1 MTLIAEDLL
10 LLLIDDVSGR
20 LRLDRTRLDRVLA
33 GAVLIELAL
42 AERISPAM
50 PGEPA
55 RAGTLVV
62 RAAGP
67 TGDVVLDA
75 ALSRLGSATPTK
87 PARAVEKLVKGIR
100 ETLLH
105 RVVAAGF
112 VHEQHGTTL
121 GVFPTTRWPA
131 IDVRHE
137 SALRA
142 ELSAVLI
149 HGQVPQR
156 RVAALIS
163 LLVAVDAVP
172 KVVPTSDKRALVR
185 RAKQVADGDWAGEA
199 VRKAVDAV
207 NAAVIA
213 AMVATSSAT

>member
-20 LRLDRTRLDRVLA
+20 LMLDRTRLDRVLA

-42 AERISPAM
+42 GGRISPAT
-50 PGEPA
+50 PGESA

-62 RAAGP
+62 RPAGP
-67 TGDVVLDA
+67 TGDAVLDA
-75 ALSRLGSATPTK
+75 ALTRLRSAAPTT

-100 ETLLH
+100 ETLLG
-105 RVVAAGF
+105 RVVEAGF
-112 VHEQHGTTL
+112 VREQHGTAL

-131 IDVRHE
+131 IDLRHE
-137 SALRA
+137 AALRG
-142 ELSAVLI
+142 ELSAVLLQ
-149 HGQVPQR
+149 GQAPQR
-156 RVAALIS
+156 RSAALIS

-172 KVVPTSDKRALVR
+172 KVVATTDRRALVR
-185 RAKQVADGDWAGEA
+185 RARQVADGDWAGDA

-213 AMVATSSAT
+213 VMVATTAST